1 MSGVLDFI
9 ACPYCEAEATY
20 DSTKWGDHIY
30 CGNCGYSREMFLT
43 NLDQIGNEGWLPEVH
58 TVENALPYG
67 AYYVQYKE
75 GHADAG
81 SLIDETSEGFLMEEI
96 EKYREDI
103 VYAHIK
109 EYING
114 EHNTRILIDEKG
126 QSTEN

>member
-1 MSGVLDFI
+1 MSGTLDTI
-9 ACPYCEAEATY
+9 SCPHCGEEATY
-20 DSTKWGDHIY
+20 NSSKWGDHIY
-30 CGNCGYSREMFLT
+30 CAYCGYSREMFVI
-43 NLDQIGNEGWLPEVH
+43 NLDDVGTEGWIPEVH
-58 TVENALPYG
+58 TTENSKPFG

-81 SLIDETSEGFLMEEI
+81 SLIDETSEGHLMDEI

-114 EHNTRILIDEKG
+114 EHKTRTIIDETKNR
-126 QSTEN
+126 TL

>member
-9 ACPYCEAEATY
+9 ACPNCGAEATY
-20 DSTKWGDHIY
+20 DSTKWGEHIY
-30 CGNCGYSREMFLT
+30 CGNCGYSREMFIV
-43 NLDQIGNEGWLPEVH
+43 NGDEMGQEGWLPEVH
-58 TVENALPYG
+58 TVENAKPFG
-67 AYYVQYKE
+67 AYYVVYKE

-81 SLIDETSEGFLMEEI
+81 SLKDETSEGFLMEEI

-114 EHNTRILIDEKG
+114 EHNTRILIDEKK
-126 QSTEN
+126 